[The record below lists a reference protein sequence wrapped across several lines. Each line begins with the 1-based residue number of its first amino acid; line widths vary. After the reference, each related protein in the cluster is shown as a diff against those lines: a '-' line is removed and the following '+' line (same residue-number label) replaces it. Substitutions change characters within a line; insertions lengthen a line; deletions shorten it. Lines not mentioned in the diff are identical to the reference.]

1 MLLKMWVD
9 LIIVSITLESIGMLV
24 PSIMYRMSSIF
35 RQDLNWGRWA
45 LWTSL
50 ESTEL
55 IFYIYIS
62 TTSRSDR
69 DAILLDMRIRLYVT
83 NSRP

>member
-1 MLLKMWVD
+1 MWVD

-69 DAILLDMRIRLYVT
+69 DAILLDMRIRLHVT